1 MQYLVLTVLGADRPG
16 IVGALAQVIAAH
28 AGNWLESRMARLA
41 GQFAG
46 ILRVSVP
53 TAQTEALMQA
63 LQALQHTGLTV
74 TMARSSSDEATP
86 DYRWLR
92 LVLTGYDH
100 PGIIRDISH
109 ALAWRG
115 INIDE
120 LHSEYTSAPMSGV
133 MLFKATATLR
143 VPLQVVMS
151 DLQEHIEHLAHDL
164 VVDIVLEEAKG

>member
-1 MQYLVLTVLGADRPG
+1 MQYLVLTVLSTDRPG
-16 IVGALAQVIAAH
+16 IVEALAQVIAAH
-28 AGNWLESRMARLA
+28 EGNWLESRMARLA

-53 TAQTEALMQA
+53 PAQIEALMQA
-63 LQALQHTGLTV
+63 LQALQHTGLIV
-74 TMARSSSDEATP
+74 TMAPSSSDEAAP

-133 MLFKATATLR
+133 VLFKATATLR

-164 VVDIVLEEAKG
+164 VVDVVLEETKG